1 MFVGRIT
8 DLKKHDINRTLR
20 EILAESEHSGIVG
33 GIVIFQGH
41 VKGVVDGK
49 KVIKLVYEAYEPHA
63 TRIIDSIAKSY
74 EGDPQISSVVIYH
87 NVGELF
93 PGDPTV
99 FILVASSTRKKAFPV
114 AREVLERVKRE
125 PPIFKLEVRED
136 GEYWISGDGKRIP
149 REKNNID

>member
-1 MFVGRIT
+1 VFVGRIM
-8 DLKKHDINRTLR
+8 DLKKHDINKTLR
-20 EILAESEHSGIVG
+20 EVLVVSEHKEIVG

-41 VKGVVDGK
+41 VKGMVDGK
-49 KVIKLVYEAYEPHA
+49 KVIKLIYEAYEPHA
-63 TRIIDSIAKSY
+63 TRIIDSITKSY
-74 EGDPQISSVVIYH
+74 ANDPQISSVIIYH

-99 FILVASSTRKKAFPV
+99 FILVAASTRKKAFPV
-114 AREVLERVKRE
+114 AREILERVKKE

-149 REKNNID
+149 REK